1 MQVRAV
7 GDGPG
12 GLMFHTKNLTEMN
25 FIWTVAN
32 PQQAAPRQ
40 SLVNRGI
47 IRTAHGAEHLHG
59 AIGYQNEAPA
69 FARHWSRWSRGS
81 SPSWI

>member
-25 FIWTVAN
+25 FIRTVAN

-47 IRTAHGAEHLHG
+47 I
-59 AIGYQNEAPA
+59 
-69 FARHWSRWSRGS
+69 
-81 SPSWI
+81 

>member
-1 MQVRAV
+1 
-7 GDGPG
+7 
-12 GLMFHTKNLTEMN
+12 MFHTKNLTEMN
-25 FIWTVAN
+25 FIRTVAN

-59 AIGYQNEAPA
+59 AIGYQSEAPGLCPPLEPTEQRF
-69 FARHWSRWSRGS
+69 FAKPDLMKSKRLGF
-81 SPSWI
+81 